1 MDGAR
6 QRVAGSRLGWG
17 VCSVRQNQGHSR
29 GTEEIWLSSALQNL
43 FRVTRSKLESTL
55 GLLNKAL
62 GQWLSNVFDQDA

>member
-6 QRVAGSRLGWG
+6 QRVAGSRFGWG
-17 VCSVRQNQGHSR
+17 FCGVRQNQGLSP
-29 GTEEIWLSSALQNL
+29 GTEESWLSSALQNL

-62 GQWLSNVFDQDA
+62 GQ